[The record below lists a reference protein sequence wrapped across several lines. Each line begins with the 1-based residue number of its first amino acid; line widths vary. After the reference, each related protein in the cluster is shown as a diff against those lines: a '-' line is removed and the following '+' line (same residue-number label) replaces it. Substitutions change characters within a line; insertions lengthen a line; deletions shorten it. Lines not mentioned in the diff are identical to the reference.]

1 MVSWIAVLGIMQLG
15 TRCSLQ
21 TSLLRLRTKLCRNKF
36 RVLEIDKTSIPNGGF
51 NGDLVGGCNPIEK
64 Y

>member
-1 MVSWIAVLGIMQLG
+1 MQLG

>member
-1 MVSWIAVLGIMQLG
+1 MQLG

-51 NGDLVGGCNPIEK
+51 NGDLVGGCNPFEK